1 MSIRLLLQYVAEP
14 SNSSS
19 LQSIGIVTWIGL
31 TNGEPAGGYPHQ
43 DIIYV
48 TVIIGLGL
56 LGALLLMFFWFVG
69 IYLIGSTYFFKLLC
83 IGIRRLV
90 LNGQSIT
97 DRNPS

>member
-1 MSIRLLLQYVAEP
+1 MLLNP
-14 SNSSS
+14 SNSPS

-69 IYLIGSTYFFKLLC
+69 IYLIGSTYFLYCLHRHSSACTKWA
-83 IGIRRLV
+83 IH
-90 LNGQSIT
+90 N
-97 DRNPS
+97 